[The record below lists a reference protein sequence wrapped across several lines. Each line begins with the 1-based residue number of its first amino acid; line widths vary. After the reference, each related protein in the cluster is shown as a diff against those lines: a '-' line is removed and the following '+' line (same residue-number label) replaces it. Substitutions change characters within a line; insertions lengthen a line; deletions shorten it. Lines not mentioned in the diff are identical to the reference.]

1 MAVSIYTQIKKAL
14 QDVVAP
20 ELKEIKGNIKSLETE
35 IKRLD
40 DKITVEAKR
49 IDDKIKALEGK
60 MMSEIKRLDDKID
73 GMCKQLEIAIE
84 IRERLKAV
92 EAKVGII

>member
-1 MAVSIYTQIKKAL
+1 MAISVYQQVKKAL
-14 QDVVAP
+14 QDIIAP
-20 ELKEIKGNIKSLETE
+20 ELKEIKVE

-40 DKITVEAKR
+40 DKITVELKG
-49 IDDKIKALEGK
+49 IDDKIGSLEGK
-60 MMSEIKRLDDKID
+60 TMSEIKRLEDKID
-73 GMCKQLEIAIE
+73 TLNNKIEVAME

>member
-1 MAVSIYTQIKKAL
+1 MS
-14 QDVVAP
+14 
-20 ELKEIKGNIKSLETE
+20 E

-40 DKITVEAKR
+40 ND
-49 IDDKIKALEGK
+49 IKTLEGK
-60 MMSEIKRLDDKID
+60 MMSEIKRLDDSIKALEGKTMSEIKRLEDKID
-73 GMCKQLEIAIE
+73 TLNNKIEVAME